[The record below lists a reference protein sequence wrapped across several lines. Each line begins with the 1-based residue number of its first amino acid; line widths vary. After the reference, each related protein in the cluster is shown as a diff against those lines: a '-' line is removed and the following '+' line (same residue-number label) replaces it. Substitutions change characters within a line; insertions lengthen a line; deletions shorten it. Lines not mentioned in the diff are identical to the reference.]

1 MEAQMGTV
9 ADVTDADFD
18 KEVAGAAVPVLIDF
32 WGPNCAPC
40 KAIAPHLETL
50 AGETD
55 GKLKVVKMNIHANM
69 KTAMKFKVMA
79 MPTFV
84 VLKGGREVARQ
95 QGAQGGL
102 NGLRKL
108 VERHL

>member
-1 MEAQMGTV
+1 MGDV
-9 ADVTDADFD
+9 RDVTDANFD
-18 KEVAGAAVPVLIDF
+18 AEVVGSNLPVLVDF

-40 KAIAPHLETL
+40 KAIAPHLDTL
-50 AGETD
+50 ATDTD

-69 KTAMKFKVMA
+69 KTAMKFKILK

-95 QGAQGGL
+95 QGTT
-102 NGLRKL
+102 NGLAGLKKL
-108 VERHL
+108 VEAHI